1 MQGADVIS
9 ELVSS
14 DWEVR
19 CYCRS
24 VGSRRHGAKEPSCIF
39 TTRRLVCTPCKHHG
53 QRCVRTAWR
62 FESPQ
67 HAEYVLATMSE
78 PDPLS

>member
-24 VGSRRHGAKEPSCIF
+24 VGFRRHGAKEPSCIF
-39 TTRRLVCTPCKHHG
+39 TTRRFVCTP
-53 QRCVRTAWR
+53 
-62 FESPQ
+62 
-67 HAEYVLATMSE
+67 
-78 PDPLS
+78 